1 MQKLILSWM
10 KTMQAETYIRS
21 EIKRFLKSK
30 GIKNVPFKF
39 EKPKQKQFGDLSTNI
54 AMKLAGVLKTNPR
67 QIAAEIDTFISKDPQ
82 YINKIEIAE
91 PGFLNF
97 FISTDSYSN
106 QLLEIIQQREHYG
119 CSDVGKGV
127 KTQVE
132 FISANPTGP
141 LTIGHGRQ
149 AVLGDTIAKL
159 LEAIGYDVT
168 REYYFNNAGR
178 QMRILGDS
186 VRLRYLQQLGEKID
200 FPDDYYQG
208 DYITGIARQIFD
220 AKGDSFRKETDVTY
234 FQEKAEE
241 EVFKDIKNTISRLKF
256 HMDVFYNEKSLYDE
270 GKINEVVLLLEE
282 NGLVEKREGAVWFLT
297 TKLGKEQDRVII
309 KSSGEPTYRLPDIAY
324 HREKFKRGYNLIID
338 IFGADHIDTYPD
350 VLLAIKA
357 LGYDESKIK
366 VLIHQFVT
374 LTEGSEKVKMSTR
387 KANFVTLDE
396 LMDEVGEDVTRFFFL
411 MRHMNSHLNFDLT
424 LAKTQSDENP
434 VYYVQYAHARICSI
448 ISFGE
453 EKNISHDEN
462 ADLGLLKTEEELDLI
477 KHLFEYPKIIQS
489 SALNFEPHR
498 MVHYLIDTATY
509 FHKFYTECRVI
520 SDNLPL
526 TQARM
531 ALCEATRIII
541 ANGSHMLGINAP
553 ERM

>member
-1 MQKLILSWM
+1 
-10 KTMQAETYIRS
+10 MQAEAYIRG
-21 EIKRFLKSK
+21 EIDRYLESRGVDKIS
-30 GIKNVPFKF
+30 IYF

-54 AMKLAGVLKTNPR
+54 AMQLAGVLKSNPK
-67 QIAAEIDTFISKDPQ
+67 QIASEIQSFINIDPK
-82 YINKIEIAE
+82 YLNKIDIAG

-97 FISTDSYSN
+97 FLAPTSLYE
-106 QLLEIIQQREHYG
+106 QVHEIIDQKNKYG
-119 CSDVGKGV
+119 RSDRGKGI

-132 FISANPTGP
+132 FVSANPTGP

-149 AVLGDTIAKL
+149 AVLGDTIARL
-159 LEAIGYDVT
+159 LETIGYDIS

-186 VRLRYLQQLGEKID
+186 VRLRYLQLLGEKIE

-208 DYITGIARQIFD
+208 DYITDIARLIVNEKSD
-220 AKGDSFRKETDVTY
+220 ELKNETDVSY
-234 FQEKAEE
+234 FKGRAEE
-241 EVFKDIKNTISRLKF
+241 EVFKDIKNTISRMKF
-256 HMDVFYNEKSLYDE
+256 SMDVYYNEQSLYDD
-270 GKINEVVLLLEE
+270 GKVDQVVSSLRAK
-282 NGLVEKREGAVWFLT
+282 GLVEERDGAVWFLT
-297 TKLGKEQDRVII
+297 SKLGKEQDRVII
-309 KSSGEPTYRLPDIAY
+309 KSTGEPTYRLPDIAY
-324 HREKFKRGYNLIID
+324 HREKLERGFNFIID

-434 VYYVQYAHARICSI
+434 VFYIQYAHARICSI
-448 ISFGE
+448 VIFGE
-453 EKNISHDEN
+453 EKGIKFDQDPN
-462 ADLGLLKTEEELDLI
+462 LTLLDAEEELDLI
-477 KHLFEYPKIIQS
+477 KHLLDYPTTIES

-498 MVHYLIDTATY
+498 LVHYLIETATL
-509 FHKFYTECRVI
+509 FHKFYTVCRVI
-520 SDNLPL
+520 SDNRSL
-526 TQARM
+526 TQARL
-531 ALCEATRIII
+531 ALCEATRIVLY
-541 ANGSHMLGINAP
+541 NGCQTLGINAP
-553 ERM
+553 EKM